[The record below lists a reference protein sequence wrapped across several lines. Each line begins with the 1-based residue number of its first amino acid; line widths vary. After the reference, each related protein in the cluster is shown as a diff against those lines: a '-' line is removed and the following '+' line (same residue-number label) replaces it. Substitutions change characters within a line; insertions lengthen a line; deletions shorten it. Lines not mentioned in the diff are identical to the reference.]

1 MHLFQSCGGVLE
13 EFGSCWED
21 VIIPN
26 WSKKRDSMTHT
37 EVPDLT
43 VELNAREWI
52 LSSPE
57 AFCNTTDQ
65 KILSQV
71 LNNYDQET
79 VNFYRWSVT
88 YTQQELSALIK
99 KRSGTDYG
107 EIIDLLPVQRG
118 TWGFGEA

>member
-1 MHLFQSCGGVLE
+1 
-13 EFGSCWED
+13 
-21 VIIPN
+21 
-26 WSKKRDSMTHT
+26 MTHT